1 MIRVRHLF
9 ALGTLLFFSAGCPDF
24 VHAASLSSIVSSNGT
39 IQQGDKLFSH
49 FSFDPKVNFGT
60 SGPGSFGPASAGDID
75 VQGITVGG
83 QNGLQFTGPF
93 LENSTPTAQSFLFYH
108 IQYDVTVTNPGFLI
122 SDLHQSFSGTAT
134 GTNFANI
141 ETWVSTD
148 SCTNAPGDVCSFGG
162 PPSFS
167 VNASGPLASNVSSA
181 HVNEGF
187 SFSPI
192 IGSGGDPTG
201 SVSVASIS
209 VTFSQ
214 QAAPETSTWVP
225 FVIGLVVL
233 ALWRKRE
240 RIGTLD
246 N

>member
-1 MIRVRHLF
+1 LCYY
-9 ALGTLLFFSAGCPDF
+9 AGCLDS
-24 VHAASLSSIVSSNGT
+24 VHAASLASLVSSNGT

-49 FSFDPKVNFGT
+49 FSFDPQVNFGNSPPT
-60 SGPGSFGPASAGDID
+60 AYGPTSAGSID
-75 VQGITVGG
+75 VAGITVGV

-93 LENSTPTAQSFLFYH
+93 FENSTPSAQSFLFYH

-134 GTNFANI
+134 GTNFATI
-141 ETWVSTD
+141 ETWISTD
-148 SCTNAPGDVCSFGG
+148 GCTNAPGDVCAFGG

-167 VNASGPLASNVSSA
+167 SDKSGPLASNVSSA

-187 SFSPI
+187 SFSPV

-201 SVSVASIS
+201 SVRVDSIS

-214 QAAPETSTWVP
+214 QAAPEASTWLP
-225 FVIGLVVL
+225 LVISLVAL
-233 ALWRKRE
+233 ALWRRRVRSE
-240 RIGTLD
+240 SAVTPPRTPAGS
-246 N
+246 